1 MWQKLQALSDD
12 SARAYATVGLLKIT
26 PLRLCAGK
34 PSHWGL
40 QPTSTFSQQWHLLL
54 WIQGS
59 VDFGWSERCS
69 LSGKLAG
76 SGPWMIHVGLWKTSF
91 YCSYVWQAD
100 LIISAVLEPYTI
112 SVNINWWCKANG
124 QLAGS
129 QTQRGEK
136 TVYCWGGS
144 PVFYS
149 RAFCSQQLCRT
160 AEFECGLWSVWNN
173 NSFISPDTSTE
184 AVCCHLRTVTLQCKS
199 TNKAGWMQCYYKQCR
214 SKLQEKPIIR
224 W

>member
-1 MWQKLQALSDD
+1 MQ
-12 SARAYATVGLLKIT
+12 
-26 PLRLCAGK
+26 
-34 PSHWGL
+34 
-40 QPTSTFSQQWHLLL
+40 
-54 WIQGS
+54 
-59 VDFGWSERCS
+59 
-69 LSGKLAG
+69 

-124 QLAGS
+124 QLAWS
-129 QTQRGEK
+129 QTWMGAK
-136 TVYCWGGS
+136 MVYCWGGS
-144 PVFYS
+144 PVFHS
-149 RAFCSQQLCRT
+149 RAFCSQQLCRA

>member
-1 MWQKLQALSDD
+1 MTKAASFLDRLWQGLYLQGVIEKQFFKALCKEVEPPRT
-12 SARAYATVGLLKIT
+12 SAHENLSPTVVFAVVK
-26 PLRLCAGK
+26 
-34 PSHWGL
+34 S
-40 QPTSTFSQQWHLLL
+40 
-54 WIQGS
+54 S
-59 VDFGWSERCS
+59 VDFDWWRRCS
-69 LSGKLAG
+69 SQGKLTVL
-76 SGPWMIHVGLWKTSF
+76 GPWMIHVGLWKTSF

-129 QTQRGEK
+129 QTRRGEK
-136 TVYCWGGS
+136 MVYCWGGS